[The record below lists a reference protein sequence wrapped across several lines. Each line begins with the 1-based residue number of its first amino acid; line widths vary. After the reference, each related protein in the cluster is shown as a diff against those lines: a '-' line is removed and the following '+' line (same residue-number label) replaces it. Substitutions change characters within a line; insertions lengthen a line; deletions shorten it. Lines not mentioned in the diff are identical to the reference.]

1 VGRRAAPRSFP
12 RIAKADRDATRG
24 VLDQIYRFLKGI
36 RVVSCTK

>member
-24 VLDQIYRFLKGI
+24 VLDQIYRF
-36 RVVSCTK
+36 